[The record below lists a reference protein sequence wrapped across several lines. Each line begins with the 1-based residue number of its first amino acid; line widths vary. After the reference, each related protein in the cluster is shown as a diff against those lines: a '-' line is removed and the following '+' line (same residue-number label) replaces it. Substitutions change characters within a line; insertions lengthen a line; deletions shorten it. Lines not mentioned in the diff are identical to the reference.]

1 MDRLLLTIQVML
13 GALGVVGV
21 SARAP
26 GLGFEQLTRVGL
38 ALLVTLLVSR
48 LKARHV
54 VKLSPYAFLLLLGLL
69 ALVLAVGVSPPG
81 SDSKRWLML
90 GPVSFQPSEFMKVA
104 VIAYLASFFHNH
116 LGDWQIW
123 RPMVVIGVT
132 AALVVVEP
140 DISTAAFIFLLALAV
155 MVAAGA
161 TLTRIVAISVSAG
174 IVAGLVV
181 SPFLGEYQYWG
192 DRIAGFLDMWGPQAQ
207 TADLSYQATVAERA
221 VQRGGLLG
229 IGVGRPVNVPEADTD
244 FVAVSIHQ
252 ALGFVGIASLLLLY
266 GLLAWHGLEVAR
278 RVKGPAALLAAGA
291 PTYIVG
297 QAGLNLLVAS
307 GMAPVT
313 GIPLPGVSYGLN
325 SMMSVAVAFGFIHL
339 AARQARAEALAAEGA
354 A

>member
-161 TLTRIVAISVSAG
+161 TLT
-174 IVAGLVV
+174 
-181 SPFLGEYQYWG
+181 
-192 DRIAGFLDMWGPQAQ
+192 
-207 TADLSYQATVAERA
+207 
-221 VQRGGLLG
+221 
-229 IGVGRPVNVPEADTD
+229 
-244 FVAVSIHQ
+244 
-252 ALGFVGIASLLLLY
+252 
-266 GLLAWHGLEVAR
+266 
-278 RVKGPAALLAAGA
+278 
-291 PTYIVG
+291 
-297 QAGLNLLVAS
+297 
-307 GMAPVT
+307 
-313 GIPLPGVSYGLN
+313 
-325 SMMSVAVAFGFIHL
+325 
-339 AARQARAEALAAEGA
+339 
-354 A
+354 